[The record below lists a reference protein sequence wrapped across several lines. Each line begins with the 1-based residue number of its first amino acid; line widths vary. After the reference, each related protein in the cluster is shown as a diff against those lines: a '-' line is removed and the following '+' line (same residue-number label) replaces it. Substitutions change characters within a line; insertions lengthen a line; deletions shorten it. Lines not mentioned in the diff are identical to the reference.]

1 MAQTVLI
8 TLTTAG
14 TDTGPFDLYSN
25 ADSYAVA
32 FENNVP
38 KSSLVSGYTS
48 TVVPD
53 LATII
58 RVQSDGV
65 CTNYIDL
72 PILTTTTTSTSS
84 TSTTSTTSTSSTSST
99 STTSTS
105 SSSTTTTTTT
115 SAPRYP
121 FSGSGYSSVSE
132 NDACSDAILNNRTL
146 VSDCAVITVGCAIF
160 TNPLGTNPLLG
171 QSFIKLGGP
180 GNFDVDPLTG
190 IVTAVSAIQC

>member
-14 TDTGPFDLYSN
+14 ADTGPFDLYSD
-25 ADSYAVA
+25 ADGYVTP

-58 RVQSDGV
+58 RVTSDGT

-72 PILTTTTTSTSS
+72 TIIT
-84 TSTTSTTSTSSTSST
+84 
-99 STTSTS
+99 
-105 SSSTTTTTTT
+105 TTTTTTT
-115 SAPRYP
+115 SEPPPPITCSIYTIENLSGAPINWIGENCISGDPVGGTVSNGATDNTPCVRDAT
-121 FSGSGYSSVSE
+121 FSYGSAPGV
-132 NDACSDAILNNRTL
+132 
-146 VSDCAVITVGCAIF
+146 TVTDTPC
-160 TNPLGTNPLLG
+160 
-171 QSFIKLGGP
+171 
-180 GNFDVDPLTG
+180 
-190 IVTAVSAIQC
+190 

>member
-14 TDTGPFDLYSN
+14 ADTGPFDLYSD
-25 ADSYAVA
+25 ADSYVTP

-38 KSSLVSGYTS
+38 KASLVSGYTS

-58 RVQSDGV
+58 RVKSDGT

-72 PILTTTTTSTSS
+72 PIV
-84 TSTTSTTSTSSTSST
+84 
-99 STTSTS
+99 
-105 SSSTTTTTTT
+105 TTTTTTT
-115 SAPRYP
+115 TAAPRYP
-121 FSGSGYSSVSE
+121 FSGSGYSNISE

-146 VSDCAVITVGCAIF
+146 VSDCAVIAPGCAIF

-171 QSFIKLGGP
+171 ESYVLIGGQ

-190 IVTAVSAIQC
+190 VVTAVSAIQC